1 MMSFKYIYRC
11 ALCIL
16 LFTVVPTTEVNAQ
29 ATQVVKAVSKWF
41 GKKAAKEGAEE
52 VAEQGVKAIS
62 KDMAQKAITKNAANA
77 IYKPSATLA
86 RKNLQE
92 YAATN
97 IGKTF
102 TVKLGKDLSE
112 GALKT
117 MSKEFAQQI
126 GKSSSKEAQELFVKR
141 LGSESSQE
149 IYELSTKQTIHKK
162 AFDTQ
167 KSWSEKLKD
176 KYHKL
181 RLTLLQRIHKS
192 KIYKELLDI
201 YAKGP
206 INLTEKE
213 MTELLAHPEYFR
225 AYLKAKIG
233 KKGNVIEFLIR
244 LKLSNPQ
251 YVKQIL
257 NNPSL
262 LEYIKKSIRG
272 NKGVHEWLMVKNI
285 EDFLLN
291 PKWGPNGDFLA
302 LSLCRLTQKTDN
314 VLFKVGGKHGSTN
327 STKFHNGLSKVIEQ
341 SSSIE
346 ELFVN
351 VRRYAKQN
359 LTSDAYNE
367 FLNIFESVFEAA

>member
-1 MMSFKYIYRC
+1 MSFKYIYRC
-11 ALCIL
+11 ALCVL
-16 LFTVVPTTEVNAQ
+16 LLVATPTNEVNAQ
-29 ATQVVKAVSKWF
+29 ATQVIKSVSKWF
-41 GKKAAKEGAEE
+41 GKKATKEGTEE
-52 VAEQGVKAIS
+52 VVEQGVKAIS
-62 KDMAQKAITKNAANA
+62 KDMAQKAITKNAANS
-77 IYKPSATLA
+77 IYKSSATIA

-92 YAATN
+92 YSATN

-102 TVKLGKDLSE
+102 TIKLGKDLSE

-126 GKSSSKEAQELFVKR
+126 GKSSSKEAQELFIKQ
-141 LGSESSQE
+141 LGSEGSQE
-149 IYELSTKQTIHKK
+149 IYELSTKQTIHRK
-162 AFDTQ
+162 AFDTK
-167 KSWSEKLKD
+167 KSWPEKLKD
-176 KYHKL
+176 KFHKL
-181 RLTLLQRIHKS
+181 RLTLLQKIHKS
-192 KIYKELLDI
+192 KIYKELLDV

-225 AYLKAKIG
+225 AYLKTKIG

-291 PKWGPNGDFLA
+291 PKWGSNGDFLA

>member
-1 MMSFKYIYRC
+1 M
-11 ALCIL
+11 
-16 LFTVVPTTEVNAQ
+16 
-29 ATQVVKAVSKWF
+29 
-41 GKKAAKEGAEE
+41 
-52 VAEQGVKAIS
+52 
-62 KDMAQKAITKNAANA
+62 
-77 IYKPSATLA
+77 
-86 RKNLQE
+86 
-92 YAATN
+92 
-97 IGKTF
+97 
-102 TVKLGKDLSE
+102 
-112 GALKT
+112 
-117 MSKEFAQQI
+117 
-126 GKSSSKEAQELFVKR
+126 
-141 LGSESSQE
+141 
-149 IYELSTKQTIHKK
+149 
-162 AFDTQ
+162 
-167 KSWSEKLKD
+167 
-176 KYHKL
+176 
-181 RLTLLQRIHKS
+181 
-192 KIYKELLDI
+192 
-201 YAKGP
+201 
-206 INLTEKE
+206 
-213 MTELLAHPEYFR
+213 
-225 AYLKAKIG
+225 
-233 KKGNVIEFLIR
+233 IEFLIR

>member
-1 MMSFKYIYRC
+1 MSFKYIYRC

-102 TVKLGKDLSE
+102 TTKLGKELGE